1 MTSTVELVSVPSA
14 DTPGTCIWLHHE
26 RRAYV
31 FGRLAEGTQRSFG
44 SRKVNF
50 GSTEHIFL
58 TGPVSWDN
66 VGGLFGYMLSL
77 ATMIDSAETNHEEA
91 TADKLNRGLKP
102 LKKHAKYPGLFVHG
116 GENLAHILAAC
127 RPAVW
132 RQILRVSLSEHR
144 TDPRLRD
151 KNMEPDFKDDVLSVW
166 KIPVRPARSSSPPK
180 RTHDSQEKQKPAST
194 FSDPGPASMIFE
206 GVMFNGK
213 RGPKPT
219 VHTRRVRDV
228 KPGDLAF
235 ISDKGVVRRYNKPGV
250 EDEDVDGDGDGEKN
264 KTRPDPDA
272 VAWVREETKKDEREK
287 EADNRLLR
295 LDLPPTSRSQ
305 TAMSYIVK
313 CHDRRGKFDPAAAAA
328 LGVHRTSFKLLTS
341 GESVP
346 GKDGTTV
353 TPDMVLGSPLPGNG
367 FVVADIPSSDYVD
380 AFLQRPEWQDAHLM
394 SKMMAMYWILGPGLS
409 SDRRILD
416 FVRKQAHTRHVFC
429 AEDTCPNM
437 ISHGTAAALHVKLR
451 AIDRQRFP
459 LAVFD
464 NTVRYPSPAPDSP
477 LHLGRAGSA
486 SRLMPSAVHD
496 IKLPAPFVDLSDPCK
511 DISDKILRLAKAARS
526 ETSSPAFLARVEEE
540 NRELPNPDAE
550 IVPLGT
556 GSSVPSTHR
565 NVSGTLV
572 HVPGIGAYIFDCG
585 EGTLGQM
592 KRALGE
598 EQTRCI
604 LGQLRCIVISHLHAD
619 HHIGLV
625 TLIGAWYAQ
634 AMADYSSSTTSPT
647 PTPLPTLAISC
658 ISRHRLMLEE
668 LSQVQDF
675 GYHLLRFPNCPPPPS
690 TSFYPPPSSSSSSSS
705 SPSSP
710 PAWDITDSDHETN
723 LDPRLGLRSITRI
736 PVNHCWRSYATQL
749 ELSSGLRIAYS
760 GDCRPSA
767 DFASRCRGAH
777 LLIHECT
784 FGDDPEMHS
793 HAVAKKHSTMSEAL
807 RIADQM
813 RASRT
818 LLTHF
823 SQRYVKADVLKASRR
838 NDVVMAY
845 DMMRLRLGDF
855 QAHACHATAIQALME
870 SLGVQE

>member
-1 MTSTVELVSVPSA
+1 MTSTVELISVPSA

-26 RRAYV
+26 KRAYV
-31 FGRLAEGTQRSFG
+31 FGRLTEGTQRSFG

-58 TGPVSWDN
+58 TGPVCWDN

-77 ATMIDSAETNHEEA
+77 ATMIDSAQSNQEEA
-91 TADKLNRGLKP
+91 NADKLSRGLKP
-102 LKKHAKYPGLFVHG
+102 LKKQAKYPGLVIHG

-132 RQILRVSLSEHR
+132 RQTLRVSLSEHR

-151 KNMEPDFKDDVLSVW
+151 KKNMEPDFSDDVLSVW
-166 KIPVRPARSSSPPK
+166 KIPVQGARSGSPPK

-206 GVMFNGK
+206 GVMFNGR

-219 VHTRRVRDV
+219 VRIRRVRDV

-235 ISDKGVVRRYNKPGV
+235 ISHKGVLRSYKP
-250 EDEDVDGDGDGEKN
+250 GDGDAKE
-264 KTRPDPDA
+264 PDPDT
-272 VAWVREETKKDEREK
+272 VAWVRDQTKQDEQEK

-295 LDLPPTSRSQ
+295 LDLPPTSYSQ

-313 CHDRRGKFDPAAAAA
+313 CHDRRGKFDAPAAAA
-328 LGVHRTSFKLLTS
+328 LGVHKTKFKLLTG

-346 GKDGTTV
+346 GKDGMTV

-367 FVVADIPSSDYVD
+367 VVIADIPSPDYVD
-380 AFLQRPEWQDAHLM
+380 GFIQRPEWEDAELM
-394 SKMMAMYWILGPGLS
+394 SNMMAMYWILGPGLS

-416 FVRKQAHTRHVFC
+416 FVRRQAHTRHVFC
-429 AEDTCPNM
+429 ADDTCPNM

-459 LAVFD
+459 LSVYD
-464 NTVRYPSPAPDSP
+464 NTVSYPSPAPDSP
-477 LHLGRAGSA
+477 LQLGRAGSA

-511 DISDKILRLAKAARS
+511 DIGDKILRLAKAARK
-526 ETSSPAFLARVEEE
+526 ETSSPAFLARVEAE
-540 NRELPNPDAE
+540 NRDLPNPDAE

-556 GSSVPSTHR
+556 GSSVPGTHR

-598 EQTRCI
+598 AQTKSI
-604 LGQLRCIVISHLHAD
+604 LSQLRCIVISHLHAD

-625 TLIGAWYAQ
+625 SLIGAWYAQ
-634 AMADYSSSTTSPT
+634 TLADSSSSSDSIP
-647 PTPLPTLAISC
+647 PTLAISC
-658 ISRHRLMLEE
+658 ISRHRLMLKE

-675 GYHLLRFPNCPPPPS
+675 GYHRLRFPNCPPS
-690 TSFYPPPSSSSSSSS
+690 SSSSSSSSS

-710 PAWDITDSDHETN
+710 PSWDITDSDHETN
-723 LDPRLGLRSITRI
+723 LDPRFGLRSITRI

-767 DFASRCRGAH
+767 DFASRCKGAD

-784 FGDDPEMHS
+784 FGDDPEMLS
-793 HAVAKKHSTMSEAL
+793 HAIAKKHSTMSEAL
-807 RIADQM
+807 RVADQM
-813 RASRT
+813 QAKRT

-838 NDVVMAY
+838 NDVVMAF

-855 QAHACHATAIQALME
+855 QAHACYAAAIQALME
-870 SLGVQE
+870 SLGTQE